1 MTSRFRQEGPA
12 ADGSVSHSGQGLDEA
27 LTESAR
33 GGETDSLWWL
43 VSLVLMAIGL
53 YLLLALHV
61 LIEVVHASA
70 LVWTAGFTV
79 PVAFFVGAGLAL
91 GAGAEFSFR
100 EQVSA
105 IPAVLLGSA
114 PLGSHPEPPFTERAG
129 RRSATDSSS

>member
-1 MTSRFRQEGPA
+1 MTDRVREA
-12 ADGSVSHSGQGLDEA
+12 AAVADRNASSPGQGLDEA
-27 LTESAR
+27 LSR
-33 GGETDSLWWL
+33 GRRPAEPDALWW
-43 VSLVLMAIGL
+43 VISLVLMAVGV
-53 YLLLALHV
+53 YVLLALHL

-70 LVWTAGFTV
+70 LVWAAGFAV

-91 GAGAEFSFR
+91 GAEAGFSFR

-114 PLGSHPEPPFTERAG
+114 PLGSRPE